1 MGFSEKSPAGLLVKR
16 EPRISA
22 MSRNKRL
29 SLTALLR
36 LLRFTLLA
44 GLVFLASTF
53 TGCED
58 PKKRNPLLCDVGTAT
73 FERPLGWD
81 AKKTEWPTLS
91 LLTPSDVPRDLMTRM
106 ISIDA
111 ARPEQK
117 TADVTAVDFAMKY
130 KGILLPDPT
139 ELDGERAYWV
149 IANGQLGKFQPT
161 HVVIAH
167 HKGQAYYILGGSSD
181 RSDLSSDVQAIVKSW
196 KWKK

>member
-1 MGFSEKSPAGLLVKR
+1 MRSHHRFLERSSQPAAARWWCLGCLLLFVAGCGDSTQR
-16 EPRISA
+16 QS
-22 MSRNKRL
+22 SR
-29 SLTALLR
+29 
-36 LLRFTLLA
+36 F
-44 GLVFLASTF
+44 
-53 TGCED
+53 D
-58 PKKRNPLLCDVGTAT
+58 IGTAS

-81 AKKTEWPTLS
+81 VKKTEWPTLA

-117 TADVTAVDFAMKY
+117 TADVTAVDFAMRY
-130 KGILLPDPT
+130 KGILLPDAT
-139 ELDGERAYWV
+139 ELDGEPAYWV
-149 IANGQLGKFQPT
+149 IANGELGKFQPT

-181 RSDLSSDVQAIVKSW
+181 RSDLSADVEAIAKSW

>member
-1 MGFSEKSPAGLLVKR
+1 MR
-16 EPRISA
+16 
-22 MSRNKRL
+22 RNKRL
-29 SLTALLR
+29 CSSALFQPLR
-36 LLRFTLLA
+36 LPLLA
-44 GLVFLASTF
+44 GLFLLVSFF

-58 PKKRNPLLCDVGTAT
+58 AAKRNPLLCDVGTAT

-81 AKKTEWPTLS
+81 ARKTEWPTLS
-91 LLTPSDVPRDLMTRM
+91 LLTPSDIPRDLMTRM

-149 IANGQLGKFQPT
+149 IANGQLGKFSTDSCRDCPSQGT
-161 HVVIAH
+161 GLLHSRRVE
-167 HKGQAYYILGGSSD
+167 
-181 RSDLSSDVQAIVKSW
+181 
-196 KWKK
+196 

>member
-1 MGFSEKSPAGLLVKR
+1 
-16 EPRISA
+16 
-22 MSRNKRL
+22 MSRSKRL
-29 SLTALLR
+29 ILSALFRPLGVP
-36 LLRFTLLA
+36 LLA
-44 GLVFLASTF
+44 GLVLLVSCLA
-53 TGCED
+53 GCED
-58 PKKRNPLLCDVGTAT
+58 ATKRNPLLCDVGTAT

-111 ARPEQK
+111 ARPDQK
-117 TADVTAVDFAMKY
+117 TADVTAVDFAMRY

-181 RSDLSSDVQAIVKSW
+181 RSDLSADVQSIIKSW